1 MLISEL
7 SWSDGI
13 ERQMKE
19 AEEMSSN
26 LVFVSG
32 VSQTTACPSPSHF
45 SNYVGMAIKSG
56 DHFQA
61 SHPLT
66 MDAPQP
72 CSKGHPVLLV
82 IFLLWET

>member
-32 VSQTTACPSPSHF
+32 VSQTIVCPPPPPHF
-45 SNYVGMAIKSG
+45 SNYIGLVWQSRVVIISK
-56 DHFQA
+56 H
-61 SHPLT
+61 LT
-66 MDAPQP
+66 
-72 CSKGHPVLLV
+72 H
-82 IFLLWET
+82 